1 MAAGRP
7 PPSSSSCG
15 PRDICFLLDSLRL
28 TAPVW
33 GDLDRTLT
41 APLASHP
48 VSMKYDPGVVS

>member
-7 PPSSSSCG
+7 HPSSSPCR

-33 GDLDRTLT
+33 GDLDRTLM

-48 VSMKYDPGVVS
+48 VSMKYDLGAVS